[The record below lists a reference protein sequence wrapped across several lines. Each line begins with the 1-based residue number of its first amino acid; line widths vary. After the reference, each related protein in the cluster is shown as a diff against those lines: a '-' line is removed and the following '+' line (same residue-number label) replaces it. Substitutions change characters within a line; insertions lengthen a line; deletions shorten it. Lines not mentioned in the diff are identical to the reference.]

1 MNTEHQLRQALS
13 RKAPAPGFRDRVM
26 EQLNERPAPRAAWR
40 GWRAVAAGLALTAT
54 IGGWSAW
61 KVEERRRE
69 GERAKEELVLALR
82 IAGEKVRVAQDEVRT
97 LSTDRRNTP

>member
-1 MNTEHQLRQALS
+1 MNTEHELRQALS

-26 EQLNERPAPRAAWR
+26 GQLHERPAQAPQWR
-40 GWRAVAAGLALTAT
+40 GWRAAAAALALTAT
-54 IGGWSAW
+54 VGGWTAW

-82 IAGEKVRVAQDEVRT
+82 IAGEKVRVAQDEVRN
-97 LSTDRRNTP
+97 LGRK

>member
-13 RKAPAPGFRDRVM
+13 RKAPASGFRDRVM
-26 EQLNERPAPRAAWR
+26 ERLEDRPPAQAPQWR
-40 GWRAVAAGLALTAT
+40 GWRAAAAALALTAT
-54 IGGWSAW
+54 VGGWTAW

-97 LSTDRRNTP
+97 LGQK